1 MNEIVIPSPP
11 VLPADHVLGNGGG
24 GRTPAGASG
33 MAIKVPDHRVLFTPA
48 SMRSEFVSNYPELD
62 QVCDQL
68 GFGTG
73 MSIGQWN
80 SDPTWA
86 LLVLARAAEAP
97 RPAPAF
103 DWSQA
108 EIFELIDNLIARHHT
123 PLRNEL
129 RRLGVLIRNFD
140 LRHPAIRDL
149 DFNGSFT
156 SLEINLI
163 EHMDQEEETVFPR
176 CLYNEARIRGHAT
189 GPVDAAEV
197 TTGIREMMSGHDYG
211 SSELTHMLAQV
222 EAARAI
228 VVDEDLDIILLGLNA
243 ISADLA
249 VHAELERDILMPAA
263 LSSEEQ
269 LRAKS
274 GAHRIV
280 GPLAN
285 PSP

>member
-1 MNEIVIPSPP
+1 MNEIVARSPP
-11 VLPADHVLGNGGG
+11 VHPAAHGLGDGGG
-24 GRTPAGASG
+24 ARTPAAGST
-33 MAIKVPDHRVLFTPA
+33 MPVKVHDHRALFTPA
-48 SMRSEFVSNYPELD
+48 SSRSELVSNYPELD
-62 QVCDQL
+62 RVCDQL

-80 SDPTWA
+80 SDPAWA

-129 RRLGVLIRNFD
+129 RRLGLLIRDFD
-140 LRHPAIRDL
+140 RRYPAIRDL
-149 DFNGSFT
+149 DFNGAFT
-156 SLEINLI
+156 RLEVNLV
-163 EHMDQEEETVFPR
+163 EHLDQEEETVFPR
-176 CLYNEARIRGHAT
+176 CLANEARSRGHAMGT
-189 GPVDAAEV
+189 ADAAEV

-211 SSELTHMLAQV
+211 SSELTHMVTQV
-222 EAARAI
+222 EAATGI

-243 ISADLA
+243 ISSDLA
-249 VHAELERDILMPAA
+249 VHADIERDILMPAA

-269 LRAKS
+269 LAAKS
-274 GAHRIV
+274 AAHRIV
-280 GPLAN
+280 EPLAD
-285 PSP
+285 PPP